1 MRNPHYEIGSACRRG
16 YARSV
21 DTESLM
27 PYRRAP
33 TCEKRVHLHRFAAQ
47 ADVFFLEKIFVKNA
61 AKTVARK
68 KRICYNHQVIA
79 ARTADVPRD
88 TNRIRPCGQAVKTA
102 PSHGAIPGSIPGKV
116 TIKKMST
123 HRCAHFFVLT
133 TLLGG
138 SGNPAV
144 RPTPKAAHEAALP
157 PKYSRR
163 RGLGFCLLSFCL
175 R

>member
-79 ARTADVPRD
+79 ARTADVPRV

-116 TIKKMST
+116 TSKMS
-123 HRCAHFFVLT
+123 RRWSAHFLLV
-133 TLLGG
+133 TL
-138 SGNPAV
+138 SGARNGRV
-144 RPTPKAAHEAALP
+144 RPTRSGVQARSIP
-157 PKYSRR
+157 
-163 RGLGFCLLSFCL
+163 GFPFNLCPS
-175 R
+175 